1 MTEQALDRLIH
12 GVILDTARLEYG
24 VLLAEAPEHT
34 FSPAFERRM
43 KKLLRRGRHP
53 VWYKSLHAAACVLLA
68 LLLSGCAV
76 LAVSPEAREV
86 FAGWVREIHD
96 NYFLYK
102 FFGNEEREAV
112 SKEEVLY
119 QPTYVP
125 AGYRIEH
132 RFVFSAGIVSVTY
145 IDDQTGNIAVF
156 TYFSDMSSPVLQIAG
171 ENEIIYQKV
180 QVNGLPAD
188 LYLDSEEGEAN
199 AIVWV
204 DERNGAAFRI
214 GGIISGEE
222 LVCMAESV
230 EAVPRNVR
238 FRPSWLPEGYDETSA
253 QDCPAKGD
261 NVPKGLD
268 AGKSVLTYEDG
279 KGGRLTITYAQE
291 FDITGLRPDKCEAD
305 AVSVLVGGDQAFLF
319 LGQEDHHL
327 VWVDGESGVF
337 FWISGPFTGEE
348 LIQIGEGM
356 RTAPQEMMFY
366 PSWLPEGYYETTTDD
381 LRRQRILR
389 YEDGKGG
396 LLTILHPEDF
406 DPGTLMLVGEA
417 EIVSVFVGENP
428 ADLYLDRVPGNANN
442 LVWVDRDT
450 GILYWI
456 SGPLTG
462 EELVRVAESMEKR
475 EEPPPLE
482 EYWLTWTPYG
492 YQEAERSLREN
503 RGHVLYRDEKGRQ
516 ITLAY
521 RRGSETASLQ
531 ISSTLGGAMEAR
543 PVTVDGAAAD
553 LYLEETQEA
562 GNALVWARD
571 GLLFWMIAPCSQEE
585 LTAMA
590 ESVEVLPVE
599 YRLTW
604 VPEGYELYMQNDTFG
619 NSFSFLYK
627 NPEGRLLHF
636 MVQLDREGARSYLF
650 PNENAEEKQVLV
662 GRNPADMYLVDTGGA
677 NSELVW
683 QDSEAGALFYISAFL
698 PEEDILK
705 MAESIEGAA
714 PSPKVRQP
722 DWLPMGYRCTGGSAG
737 SSSKERQYED
747 ENGDEIQF
755 AFLGP
760 PETEEKEKLQEAVKG
775 LESQSVLVN
784 GQAAEL
790 YSAADGVLYLVWD
803 GQEPGE
809 VFWLSAALDA
819 GTLIQIAESVFYPP

>member
-24 VLLAEAPEHT
+24 VLLEEAPERT
-34 FSPAFERRM
+34 FSPSFERRM

-132 RFVFSAGIVSVTY
+132 RFVLSAGIVSVSY

-214 GGIISGEE
+214 GGVISGEE

-291 FDITGLRPDKCEAD
+291 FDVTGLRPDKCEAD
-305 AVSVLVGGDQAFLF
+305 AVSVLVGEDQAFLF
-319 LGQEDHHL
+319 LGQEDHNL

-348 LIQIGEGM
+348 LIRIGEGM
-356 RTAPQEMMFY
+356 RTAPQEVMFY

-381 LRRQRILR
+381 LRRQSILR

-482 EYWLTWTPYG
+482 EYQMTWTPYG
-492 YQEAERSLREN
+492 YREAERSLREN

-531 ISSTLGGAMEAR
+531 ISSTLGGTMEAR

-604 VPEGYELYMQNDTFG
+604 VPEGYELYLQNDTFG

-636 MVQLDREGARSYLF
+636 MVQLDREGARAYLY

-683 QDSEAGALFYISAFL
+683 QDPEAGALFYISAFL

-722 DWLPMGYRCTGGSAG
+722 NWLPMGYRCTGGSAG
-737 SSSKERQYED
+737 SSSKEHQYED

>member
-1 MTEQALDRLIH
+1 MTGQALDQLARR
-12 GVILDTARLEYG
+12 VILDTARLEYG
-24 VLLAEAPEHT
+24 ALLKEAPEHS
-34 FSPAFERRM
+34 FSPSFERKM
-43 KKLLRRGRHP
+43 KRLLRRGRHP
-53 VWYKSLHAAACVLLA
+53 VWYKALHAAACLLLA

-214 GGIISGEE
+214 GGVISGEE

-253 QDCPAKGD
+253 QDYPAKGD

-604 VPEGYELYMQNDTFG
+604 VPEGYELYLQNDTFG

-662 GRNPADMYLVDTGGA
+662 GRNPGDMYLVDTGGA

-683 QDSEAGALFYISAFL
+683 QDPEAGALFYISAFL

-722 DWLPMGYRCTGGSAG
+722 NWLPMGYRCTGGSAG
-737 SSSKERQYED
+737 SSSKEHQYED

-760 PETEEKEKLQEAVKG
+760 PEAEEKEKLQEAVKG

>member
-24 VLLAEAPEHT
+24 VLLEEAPERT
-34 FSPAFERRM
+34 FSPSFERRM

-214 GGIISGEE
+214 GGVISGEE

-238 FRPSWLPEGYDETSA
+238 FR
-253 QDCPAKGD
+253 
-261 NVPKGLD
+261 
-268 AGKSVLTYEDG
+268 
-279 KGGRLTITYAQE
+279 
-291 FDITGLRPDKCEAD
+291 
-305 AVSVLVGGDQAFLF
+305 
-319 LGQEDHHL
+319 
-327 VWVDGESGVF
+327 
-337 FWISGPFTGEE
+337 
-348 LIQIGEGM
+348 
-356 RTAPQEMMFY
+356 

-531 ISSTLGGAMEAR
+531 ISSTLGGTMEAR

-604 VPEGYELYMQNDTFG
+604 VPEGYELYLQNDTFG

-636 MVQLDREGARSYLF
+636 MVQLDREGARAYLY

-662 GRNPADMYLVDTGGA
+662 GRNPADLYLVDTGGA

-683 QDSEAGALFYISAFL
+683 QDPEAGALFYISAFL

-722 DWLPMGYRCTGGSAG
+722 NWLPLGYRCTGGSAG

-760 PETEEKEKLQEAVKG
+760 PETEEKEKLQEAMKG

-803 GQEPGE
+803 GREPGE

>member
-24 VLLAEAPEHT
+24 VLLEEAPEHT

-132 RFVFSAGIVSVTY
+132 RFVLSAGIVSVSY

-214 GGIISGEE
+214 GGVISGEE

-253 QDCPAKGD
+253 QDCPAKED

-305 AVSVLVGGDQAFLF
+305 AVSVLVGEDQAFLF

-327 VWVDGESGVF
+327 VWVDGESGIF

-348 LIQIGEGM
+348 LIRIGEGM
-356 RTAPQEMMFY
+356 CTAPQEVMFY

-381 LRRQRILR
+381 LRRQSILR

-406 DPGTLMLVGEA
+406 DPGTL
-417 EIVSVFVGENP
+417 IFV
-428 ADLYLDRVPGNANN
+428 
-442 LVWVDRDT
+442 
-450 GILYWI
+450 
-456 SGPLTG
+456 
-462 EELVRVAESMEKR
+462 K
-475 EEPPPLE
+475 
-482 EYWLTWTPYG
+482 
-492 YQEAERSLREN
+492 
-503 RGHVLYRDEKGRQ
+503 
-516 ITLAY
+516 
-521 RRGSETASLQ
+521 
-531 ISSTLGGAMEAR
+531 SS
-543 PVTVDGAAAD
+543 
-553 LYLEETQEA
+553 
-562 GNALVWARD
+562 
-571 GLLFWMIAPCSQEE
+571 
-585 LTAMA
+585 
-590 ESVEVLPVE
+590 
-599 YRLTW
+599 
-604 VPEGYELYMQNDTFG
+604 
-619 NSFSFLYK
+619 
-627 NPEGRLLHF
+627 
-636 MVQLDREGARSYLF
+636 
-650 PNENAEEKQVLV
+650 
-662 GRNPADMYLVDTGGA
+662 
-677 NSELVW
+677 
-683 QDSEAGALFYISAFL
+683 
-698 PEEDILK
+698 
-705 MAESIEGAA
+705 
-714 PSPKVRQP
+714 
-722 DWLPMGYRCTGGSAG
+722 
-737 SSSKERQYED
+737 
-747 ENGDEIQF
+747 
-755 AFLGP
+755 
-760 PETEEKEKLQEAVKG
+760 
-775 LESQSVLVN
+775 
-784 GQAAEL
+784 
-790 YSAADGVLYLVWD
+790 
-803 GQEPGE
+803 
-809 VFWLSAALDA
+809 
-819 GTLIQIAESVFYPP
+819 

>member
-24 VLLAEAPEHT
+24 VLLEEAPEHT

-53 VWYKSLHAAACVLLA
+53 VWYKALHAAACLLLA

-214 GGIISGEE
+214 GGVISGEE

-253 QDCPAKGD
+253 QDYPAKGD

-662 GRNPADMYLVDTGGA
+662 GRNPGDMYLVDTGGA

-683 QDSEAGALFYISAFL
+683 QDPEAGALFYISAFL

-722 DWLPMGYRCTGGSAG
+722 NWLPMGYRCTGGSAG
-737 SSSKERQYED
+737 SSSKEHQYED

-760 PETEEKEKLQEAVKG
+760 PEAEEKEKLQEAVKG